1 MPTMTIRGI
10 EISLS
15 DDQLTVMD
23 RLMHGDTYRE
33 AAERLHVSHGTI
45 KKRVRSVCDATGA
58 RNRVEAL
65 CLLLQAGM
73 IR

>member
-1 MPTMTIRGI
+1 MPTMVIG
-10 EISLS
+10 EITVTLS
-15 DDQLTVMD
+15 DDQLAVMD
-23 RLMHGDTYRE
+23 RLAHGDTYTE
-33 AAERLHVSHGTI
+33 AACELSVSYGTI

-65 CLLLQAGM
+65 CLLLQAGV